1 MFFDLIV
8 SEFENLKSIW
18 ERGLRGPRLSK
29 VVDDSLISIGLLN
42 IVVIEVDNGVSVWEH
57 LSFDSIVEYD
67 FLLSIFVHSLDLSIV
82 SYDLFHDLHVDRCLA
97 VVLHREFHVEFLIL
111 LFLICICNC

>member
-8 SEFENLKSIW
+8 SELENLEPIW
-18 ERGLRGPRLSK
+18 ERGLRGPRFSK

-42 IVVIEVDNGVSVWEH
+42 IVVIEVDNGVAVGDH
-57 LSFDSIVEYD
+57 LSLDSIVEYD

-82 SYDLFHDLHVDRCLA
+82 SYDLFHHLHVDRCLA
-97 VVLHREFHVEFLIL
+97 VVLHREFHVEFLIF
-111 LFLICICNC
+111 LFLIGISNC